1 MNKPFFYF
9 KDYWND
15 KMSRVVHFEIP
26 AEDPERAVKFY
37 ENVFKWKI
45 EKWDQFEYWLVTTGE
60 DDEPGINGAIM
71 PKEFGV
77 TVRDT
82 ISVDSYD
89 EFADKITDAGG
100 KMLSE
105 KMEVPGMGITGSF
118 QDTEGNIFAIIEFKR
133 G

>member
-1 MNKPFFYF
+1 
-9 KDYWND
+9 
-15 KMSRVVHFEIP
+15 MSRVVHFEIP

-133 G
+133 D